1 MDSPSPNLNRHV
13 NGAVPPVY
21 VAIKARTWSE
31 ATAVDELVKLLI
43 ESGGLEN
50 V

>member
-21 VAIKARTWSE
+21 VAIKVRTSSE
-31 ATAVDELVKLLI
+31 AAVDELVKLLI